1 MSFTHWLAGLALLP
15 LAVTAQEKQQPL
27 DPWNASAAVPAS
39 TYESPFK
46 NYKPAADEPE
56 SPEKTWRTANDEVGR
71 LGGHA
76 GHMKVETSASAPAP
90 ATPRDHGKRH

>member
-1 MSFTHWLAGLALLP
+1 MSFTHWLAALALLP

-27 DPWNASAAVPAS
+27 DPWNANAPVPAS

-46 NYKPAADEPE
+46 NYKAAADEPE
-56 SPEKTWRTANDEVGR
+56 SPEKTWRAANEEMGR

-76 GHMKVETSASAPAP
+76 GQMKVEASASAPGQVS
-90 ATPRDHGKRH
+90 PRNHGKHH